1 MKTPGQFHFLICLC
15 SQKGG
20 LEGSQPHP
28 QSLALPTSGPAR
40 LTGSQGGGGL
50 NPCTW
55 AAASLLRQV
64 SEATPGIS
72 HSRKRGW
79 EGGAWPLGPVGRR
92 KKRRALPSCR
102 RSLRGSEGTG
112 QDAGRAELRSTR
124 PEGRVCHQP
133 AAGLP
138 GPGGQ
143 APLHIGLQTDT
154 WLPRNPQ
161 DLSLDVRSDL
171 SSARWAARAGQHPSG
186 GLPSHSLM

>member
-1 MKTPGQFHFLICLC
+1 MQTPGQFHFLICLC
-15 SQKGG
+15 SQKGD

-40 LTGSQGGGGL
+40 LTGSQGGGL

-92 KKRRALPSCR
+92 KREEPRPAAGGHCEAQ
-102 RSLRGSEGTG
+102 RGPDKT
-112 QDAGRAELRSTR
+112 RAELSS
-124 PEGRVCHQP
+124 GAP
-133 AAGLP
+133 AQRGAS
-138 GPGGQ
+138 
-143 APLHIGLQTDT
+143 AI
-154 WLPRNPQ
+154 
-161 DLSLDVRSDL
+161 SL
-171 SSARWAARAGQHPSG
+171 
-186 GLPSHSLM
+186 